1 MNCFNRRD
9 TLALG
14 VGALAATTLGT
25 GASAAIPTANVE
37 APKLDI
43 EKGASL
49 RVLRPTKFVD
59 PDETIFNANTQSF
72 VKATGVQVKVDYSA
86 WEDLA
91 PADRGDREHRSRPGC
106 RPRLDG

>member
-1 MNCFNRRD
+1 MNRFNRRD

-14 VGALAATTLGT
+14 VGALAATTLG
-25 GASAAIPTANVE
+25 ASAAIPTPNVE

-86 WEDLA
+86 WEDL
-91 PADRGDREHRSRPGC
+91 RPQTAVTANTGAG
-106 RPRLDG
+106 PDV